1 MRIHAIA
8 ILAFCALAPTGAR
21 AQDAPAAGP
30 AIPQTTVDNL
40 NAAIEGEANAVN
52 RYTLFAQCADEEGYT
67 QVAKLFRAASLA
79 ESIHRKNHEAV
90 LRSHGIEPERPTL
103 DKVKGGTTRENLA
116 GPIQGETSE
125 TDKMYPEYIKQAQR
139 DHVPDAVRSF
149 TYALATEAEHEK
161 LFEDALANLGENP
174 RTAYYVSTVS
184 GETVTKPPAARRD
197 EYKKVD

>member
-1 MRIHAIA
+1 MKIYALSV
-8 ILAFCALAPTGAR
+8 ILFCALWPARAR
-21 AQDAPAAGP
+21 AQAAPPARS

-40 NAAIEGEANAVN
+40 NTAIEGEANAAN
-52 RYTLFAQCADEEGYT
+52 RYTLFAQRADEEGYT

-90 LRSHGIEPERPTL
+90 LRAHGLQPKQPTL
-103 DKVKGGTTRENLA
+103 EKVKVGTTRENLA
-116 GPIQGETSE
+116 GPIKGEANE
-125 TDKMYPEYIKQAQR
+125 TDKMYPEFVKQARR

-149 TYALATEAEHEK
+149 TFALDTEAEHEK
-161 LFEDALANLGENP
+161 LFKDALANLGENP